1 MELPRLLSSKVVRIL
16 VTILVLAILAVSV
29 DVRETSAA
37 FLSADVGWLLPAI
50 LTILVIRVIMAVRWW
65 LILSAYGFSVD
76 LWKVTKLIFVT
87 SSLGSVL
94 PIGLGQDLLR
104 GYHVVRAEGRVSE
117 VSASI
122 IIDRTLGMIS
132 MSLVAVIA
140 GIVGIEPLG
149 SSPLLRFAVLSAV
162 AILASFGVLYLF
174 RRKIRQWCRFESTRL
189 PKQVVAWINEL
200 SSAVFGGSINGRVLS
215 SILLLSLLVQLARTA
230 AFILVFTALGVSA
243 DALYYF
249 VAIPIV
255 FLLLQLPISVG
266 GLGVR
271 EGALVVFFGDAGFP
285 PEISVAGGL
294 IFQCLQLVAVLP
306 GLALF
311 VFSKNRRRFRATE

>member
-1 MELPRLLSSKVVRIL
+1 MLSSWIVRIL
-16 VTILVLAILAVSV
+16 VTTLVLAILAVSI

-37 FLSADVGWLLPAI
+37 FLSADLGWLFPAI
-50 LTILVIRVIMAVRWW
+50 LTVLLIRVVMAVRWW

-104 GYHVVRAEGRVSE
+104 GYHVVRTEGRVSE

-122 IIDRTLGMIS
+122 IIDRTVGMIS

-140 GIVGIEPLG
+140 GILAMETLD
-149 SSPLLRFAVLSAV
+149 SSPALRFAVLSAV
-162 AILASFGVLYLF
+162 AILASFGVLYVF
-174 RRKIRQWCRFESTRL
+174 RWKIRHWWRFENTRL
-189 PKQVVAWINEL
+189 PKKVAGWLNEL
-200 SSAVFGGSINGRVLS
+200 SSAVFGGSVNGRVLS
-215 SILLLSLLVQLARTA
+215 AILVLSLLVQLARTT
-230 AFILVFTALGVSA
+230 AFILVFTALRVSA

-249 VAIPIV
+249 VTIPIV
-255 FLLLQLPISVG
+255 FLLLQVPISLG

-271 EGALVVFFGDAGFP
+271 EGALVVFLRDAGFT

-294 IFQCLQLVAVLP
+294 IFQCLQLVAFLP

-311 VFSKNRRRFRATE
+311 VFSRNRRKLRATG